1 MEDMLILFETV
12 DIGYKGYI
20 NLNDLISAALLKD
33 KVCERNFTIS
43 TDVANEVEELKANEK
58 QEKIIKD
65 LLAYFDR
72 TDALSKNKP
81 DEVRLS
87 PEDFFN
93 LVIALYD

>member
-1 MEDMLILFETV
+1 MEDMLMLFETL
-12 DIGYKGYI
+12 DLGFKGYI

-43 TDVANEVEELKANEK
+43 AEVCKEVEELKSTGK

-72 TDALSKNKP
+72 TDALSANKP

-93 LVIALYD
+93 LVLALYD